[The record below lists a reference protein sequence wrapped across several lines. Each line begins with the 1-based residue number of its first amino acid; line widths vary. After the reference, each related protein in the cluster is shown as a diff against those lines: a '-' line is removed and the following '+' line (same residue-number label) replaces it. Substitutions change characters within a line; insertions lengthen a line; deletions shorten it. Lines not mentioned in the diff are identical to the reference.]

1 MNYLDLL
8 KLNLSF
14 KNTFE
19 DINNINNTHTENI
32 YLSECATNLSKM
44 LASYLF
50 NQKKQNIIYITPSI
64 ILGNFI
70 NDSLTVSIS
79 FLENLDNT

>member
-19 DINNINNTHTENI
+19 DINNINNTHIESIEN
-32 YLSECATNLSKM
+32 Y
-44 LASYLF
+44 
-50 NQKKQNIIYITPSI
+50 Q
-64 ILGNFI
+64 
-70 NDSLTVSIS
+70 
-79 FLENLDNT
+79 NLDQLYTYQKC

>member
-19 DINNINNTHTENI
+19 DINNINNTHTEFI
-32 YLSECATNLSKM
+32 YPNVLLT
-44 LASYLF
+44 Y
-50 NQKKQNIIYITPSI
+50 QKC
-64 ILGNFI
+64 
-70 NDSLTVSIS
+70 
-79 FLENLDNT
+79 